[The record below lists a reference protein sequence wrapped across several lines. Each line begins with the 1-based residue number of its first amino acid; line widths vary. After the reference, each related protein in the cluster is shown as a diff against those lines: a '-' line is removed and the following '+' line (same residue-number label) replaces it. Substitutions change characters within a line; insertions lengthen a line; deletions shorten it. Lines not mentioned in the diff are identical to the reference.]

1 MVSLSAP
8 GRPAHDDVHPG
19 AFPARR
25 TLERT
30 LVAPYRNQRAAALPA
45 RLSRSWLLTSA
56 ADPSLFPRALASEAD
71 SVVLDI
77 EDAVP
82 AEGKDEA
89 RQNVV
94 DAFNAGASAWVRI
107 NDITTPYWEKDLA
120 ELSRCGHLRG
130 IVLAK
135 TEHPDHI
142 TKTAM
147 MAPAGTPVVALIESA
162 VGIMNAYDIARAP
175 GVFRLAFGVGDF
187 RRDTGASAD
196 PLALAFA
203 RSTLVVASRV
213 GELPGPID
221 GPTLGATGEELAAA
235 CEVTH
240 SMGMTGKLCLDP
252 DQTDGINRNLAPS
265 EQEIRWAREL
275 IEEHDSGHTVGDGS
289 YLPRLARA
297 RKVSELA
304 QTYGLWNR

>member
-1 MVSLSAP
+1 M
-8 GRPAHDDVHPG
+8 
-19 AFPARR
+19 
-25 TLERT
+25 
-30 LVAPYRNQRAAALPA
+30 APYRNQRAAALPA

-56 ADPSLFPRALASEAD
+56 ADTSLFAPALAAEAD

-82 AEGKDEA
+82 EEDKDRARTEMVEA
-89 RQNVV
+89 MQQGV
-94 DAFNAGASAWVRI
+94 SAWVRI
-107 NDITTPYWEKDLA
+107 NDITTPHWEKDLA
-120 ELSRCGHLRG
+120 ALSEVRNLRG

-147 MAPAGTPVVALIESA
+147 MSRAGTPVVALIESA
-162 VGIMNAYDIARAP
+162 VGLMNAYDIARAP

-187 RRDTGASAD
+187 RKDTGASAD
-196 PLALAFA
+196 PMALAFA
-203 RSTLVVASRV
+203 RSTLVTASRV

-221 GPTLGATGEELAAA
+221 GPTNGVLGEELAAA
-235 CEVTH
+235 CRVTQ
-240 SMGMTGKLCLDP
+240 SMGMTGKLCLNP
-252 DQTDGINRNLAPS
+252 EQTDGINRALAPS
-265 EQEIRWAREL
+265 EQEIHWAKDM
-275 IEEHDSGHTVGDGS
+275 IEQANSGHGGADGS

-304 QTYGLWNR
+304 ETYGLWNS